1 LLQRKAAKRERGP
14 RTATRALR
22 REQLMRSTIES
33 IARRGF
39 AGTTLADVADGA
51 GLSRG
56 IVNFHFQSKDQLLD
70 ETLEFLADEY
80 RAVWTRYLE
89 RAGPT
94 PPERLLAL
102 VLADYDPAVC
112 NRKKLAVWF
121 AFWGE
126 SKSRPNYLRLMGDRD
141 TEYEATLRAIC
152 SAVIDEGNY
161 GLDHE
166 QAAASISSLS
176 DGMWLS
182 LLVTPRK
189 YTREGAKN
197 LSLLQLSRLFPKHY
211 NEHGDLLTG
220 TTRR

>member
-1 LLQRKAAKRERGP
+1 MLQRKAANRERGP
-14 RTATRALR
+14 RTATRAMR
-22 REQLMRSTIES
+22 REQLVRSTIES

-39 AGTTLADVADGA
+39 ADTTLADVADGA

-56 IVNFHFQSKDQLLD
+56 IVNFHFRSKDQLLD

-80 RAVWTRYLE
+80 RAVWMRYLD
-89 RAGPT
+89 RSGDSPA
-94 PPERLLAL
+94 ERLLAL

-141 TEYEATLRAIC
+141 VEYERTLRGIC
-152 SAVIDEGNY
+152 QEVIAEGDY

-166 QAAASISSLS
+166 MAASSISSLS

-189 YTREGAKN
+189 HTREQAKQ
-197 LSLLQLSRLFPKHY
+197 LSLLQLSRLFPQHY
-211 NEHGDLLTG
+211 DENGSVLMRTA
-220 TTRR
+220 